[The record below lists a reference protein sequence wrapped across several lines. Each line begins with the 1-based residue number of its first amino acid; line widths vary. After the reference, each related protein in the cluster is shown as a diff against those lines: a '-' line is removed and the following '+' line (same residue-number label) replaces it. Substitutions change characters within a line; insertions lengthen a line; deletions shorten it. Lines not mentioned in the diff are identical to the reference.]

1 MKLVSQRDDKIVI
14 ELSNKEIERLD
25 QIVRAYAERA
35 KKVDADGVTFTNFLE
50 KLERFNQEVE
60 DGYSLTIDDYTNDL
74 SQRDMF
80 EEIKNQS
87 QNDVR
92 PKLIAFLQKWDERFI
107 QNTREI
113 DRPIIGDRE
122 DTKKGWWFYRI
133 PQKLTS
139 SLKSDAEKMGI

>member
-122 DTKKGWWFYRI
+122 DTK
-133 PQKLTS
+133 
-139 SLKSDAEKMGI
+139 